1 MTHAQYKARL
11 CTCEHALSRTPT
23 RAIHETYARSQ
34 PASQPARDLSLSL
47 VSFLLLLLLFF
58 RCTRRS
64 GVTLGGGG
72 YRIGDRPFFGD
83 PNRPE
88 RSYRSLSVSHP
99 PSLPPSLHGNS
110 TKTTRFF
117 PASMVPLRAPLSS
130 YQRVRACFELPR
142 PFLDD
147 NFSDHFSCKE
157 KAKKRW
163 WDFFHTFD
171 AVLRLAFLI
180 SDD

>member
-34 PASQPARDLSLSL
+34 PASQPGISPSPSSRFSFSSSSSSFDAREGAEL
-47 VSFLLLLLLFF
+47 
-58 RCTRRS
+58 
-64 GVTLGGGG
+64 LGGGG